1 MQGLQECPVRLPLV
15 DRGEDDP
22 VNPVI
27 RKSCQLLALR
37 PGIPAVQRNVD
48 AVAAGI
54 CLRADRREHL
64 GKIAVLHVQHDDT
77 DVVRLSLS
85 QSGGKEIRPVAV
97 FLCHLKDHLLCLR
110 LNPPGSI

>member
-1 MQGLQECPVRLPLV
+1 MLTRL
-15 DRGEDDP
+15 
-22 VNPVI
+22 
-27 RKSCQLLALR
+27 
-37 PGIPAVQRNVD
+37 
-48 AVAAGI
+48 AAGI

-97 FLCHLKDHLLCLR
+97 FLL
-110 LNPPGSI
+110 PPEGSSPLSPA